1 MVRLKNSSMVIE
13 SDWKFGKW
21 VYRVARY
28 NFGIL
33 VRWRSET
40 RSFHVLFISA
50 CMKIY
55 ELAEKSTISK
65 NLSKNV
71 RITKNTK
78 NNKLELLF
86 CFFFYLL
93 KMRQCNF
100 NRLTHFGV
108 NCVNQLNL

>member
-71 RITKNTK
+71 RITKNTR

-86 CFFFYLL
+86 CYFFLPTKNASVQF
-93 KMRQCNF
+93 
-100 NRLTHFGV
+100 
-108 NCVNQLNL
+108 